1 MKLLEHWRKFYYKS
15 CSDFLNNKKNEKYA
29 YFRYFASFWVHAI
42 QKQMFEI
49 NGFKIEKSVL
59 TDEFIGR
66 NKFEVIKQTI
76 KLSGIDGYAIYAY
89 IC

>member
-1 MKLLEHWRKFYYKS
+1 M
-15 CSDFLNNKKNEKYA
+15 
-29 YFRYFASFWVHAI
+29 HAI